1 MNIVKFSVKNP
12 VLVNLIMM
20 TVIVMGTVSLL
31 DLPRTLMPDIDFHW
45 VYVITSYEGVS
56 PDEIEKLISIPI
68 EDAINNVDKIKMVTS
83 VSAEGLS
90 QISIQFENMDE
101 DEYDKLFQELK
112 SEIDAINNL
121 PSEDLIEGPDY
132 LEFGSDDLVPM
143 LFVVVSGT
151 LPEREMIDIAEDL
164 RDDIFDLKNVAR
176 AELSGA
182 RDEEIWVEVDPERLN
197 NYNLALN
204 QVVNSIA
211 MKNLNLPGGTID
223 VGRSEYI
230 LRTVGEVD
238 KVEEL
243 ENVIIRKSVGEGQ
256 VAVKDVAA
264 VVDTLE
270 EAKNFGR
277 LDGKTAFTIAVAKK
291 KEGNV
296 VTLVDEIRNLIDQ
309 RQRTLPENVT
319 LSFTNDMSI
328 PVKKLLSVLESNAYI
343 GLIMVLLILW
353 MFIGWRN
360 AVFAAIGIP
369 VTFMA
374 TFIFLKIT
382 GNSLNGTSLF
392 GLVLVLGIIVDDTII
407 VIENCFRY
415 IQKGYSPAKAAIIG
429 TKEVA
434 TPVLAATAT
443 TVAAF
448 LPLMLVPGILGEFFK
463 VMPIV
468 VSLALIASLIEAFFI
483 LPSHVAEWSG
493 RNHHNN
499 HKRTRIFVKIRSRY
513 IRLLKKMLRIRHIA
527 AVTVTLLFFAC
538 IAVLI
543 LYLGVDMFAGDEVPQ
558 FFVRVTMPEGTRLEE
573 TDRIMSQLEKQALT
587 LPESDLVAVV
597 TNTGVMQT
605 DSEWFLK
612 SSVGQLTIELI
623 DKDLRDN
630 AIPYYIEELRAK
642 TAGIPG
648 MQSIEFAKVNTGPP
662 VGSPIEIKVRGQ
674 DYRQL
679 QIISDELKT
688 ALAGFDGVFDIRD
701 DYNFGKKE
709 LKIKVDEDRASLY
722 GLDIFQVAST
732 VQTAFDGIIATKF
745 KKLDEEIDVI
755 VKYKSESR
763 NGLDDLKNMRIAAPG
778 NILVPLKDIAS
789 LTIEPGITAVKRTD
803 RERAITVTANIDQS
817 KANANEINKEIM
829 EVFSDLGARHP
840 GYSLKFGGEFAEFEE
855 TMSGIWK
862 LFALGIFLIYI
873 ILGGQFASFIQPFII
888 LYTIPFAFIGA
899 IAGLVLIQS
908 PFTIATMYGIVA
920 LSGIV
925 VNDALVLISFI
936 NNERQAG
943 SNRWR
948 SILLAGSVR
957 LRPIILT
964 SVTTIV
970 GLLPMAVGF
979 AGKSATWG
987 PLATVIVGGLFFST
1001 IFTLF
1006 IIPCLVAGVDDL
1018 KLLFGVKSLKPRPHV
1033 ENIDDY

>member
-1 MNIVKFSVKNP
+1 M
-12 VLVNLIMM
+12 
-20 TVIVMGTVSLL
+20 
-31 DLPRTLMPDIDFHW
+31 
-45 VYVITSYEGVS
+45 
-56 PDEIEKLISIPI
+56 
-68 EDAINNVDKIKMVTS
+68 
-83 VSAEGLS
+83 
-90 QISIQFENMDE
+90 
-101 DEYDKLFQELK
+101 
-112 SEIDAINNL
+112 
-121 PSEDLIEGPDY
+121 IEGPNY

-211 MKNLNLPGGTID
+211 MKNLNLPGGTMD

-238 KVEEL
+238 KAEEL

-415 IQKGYSPAKAAIIG
+415 TQKGYSPAKAAIIG
-429 TKEVA
+429 TKEVT

-468 VSLALIASLIEAFFI
+468 VSLALIASLTEAFFI

-513 IRLLKKMLRIRHIA
+513 IRLLKNYSVSAILQLLQLRSC
-527 AVTVTLLFFAC
+527 F
-538 IAVLI
+538 
-543 LYLGVDMFAGDEVPQ
+543 
-558 FFVRVTMPEGTRLEE
+558 
-573 TDRIMSQLEKQALT
+573 
-587 LPESDLVAVV
+587 LPA
-597 TNTGVMQT
+597 
-605 DSEWFLK
+605 
-612 SSVGQLTIELI
+612 
-623 DKDLRDN
+623 
-630 AIPYYIEELRAK
+630 
-642 TAGIPG
+642 
-648 MQSIEFAKVNTGPP
+648 
-662 VGSPIEIKVRGQ
+662 
-674 DYRQL
+674 
-679 QIISDELKT
+679 
-688 ALAGFDGVFDIRD
+688 
-701 DYNFGKKE
+701 
-709 LKIKVDEDRASLY
+709 
-722 GLDIFQVAST
+722 
-732 VQTAFDGIIATKF
+732 
-745 KKLDEEIDVI
+745 
-755 VKYKSESR
+755 
-763 NGLDDLKNMRIAAPG
+763 
-778 NILVPLKDIAS
+778 
-789 LTIEPGITAVKRTD
+789 
-803 RERAITVTANIDQS
+803 
-817 KANANEINKEIM
+817 
-829 EVFSDLGARHP
+829 
-840 GYSLKFGGEFAEFEE
+840 
-855 TMSGIWK
+855 
-862 LFALGIFLIYI
+862 
-873 ILGGQFASFIQPFII
+873 
-888 LYTIPFAFIGA
+888 
-899 IAGLVLIQS
+899 
-908 PFTIATMYGIVA
+908 
-920 LSGIV
+920 
-925 VNDALVLISFI
+925 
-936 NNERQAG
+936 
-943 SNRWR
+943 
-948 SILLAGSVR
+948 
-957 LRPIILT
+957 
-964 SVTTIV
+964 
-970 GLLPMAVGF
+970 
-979 AGKSATWG
+979 
-987 PLATVIVGGLFFST
+987 
-1001 IFTLF
+1001 
-1006 IIPCLVAGVDDL
+1006 
-1018 KLLFGVKSLKPRPHV
+1018 
-1033 ENIDDY
+1033 